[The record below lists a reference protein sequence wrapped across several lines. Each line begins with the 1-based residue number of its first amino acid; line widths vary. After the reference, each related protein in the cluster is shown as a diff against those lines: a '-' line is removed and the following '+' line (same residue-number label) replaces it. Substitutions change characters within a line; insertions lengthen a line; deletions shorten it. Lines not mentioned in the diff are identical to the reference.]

1 MDKHHIMHDLP
12 GYSNPRCLE
21 GDQILQVDGLD
32 AVHVDLTTLRSMLA
46 GPVASTV
53 FISLARPSTGEV
65 YRVEALRHE
74 KDARADH
81 RDQQVPGLMIHQPL
95 HPADSIWSGD
105 ERGGSWMSDGQR
117 GIEGGWG
124 YWRTADI
131 PSATATRSIQP
142 PAVPVSTQ
150 AQGAAGHAGSGPD
163 APAMGEA
170 GSGASLN
177 AGSGP
182 DASAMAEADSGASL
196 NDVFGY
202 WGKQYDKLAKQ
213 AAAAVGVDTLD
224 SVPSPFGAHSAAT
237 TAPPGSSPPL
247 APARPSRRAQRTNPA
262 TVWSVEQ
269 VAVFLQ
275 KISFAEAA
283 VIAQDNQVDGKT
295 LLDLTDTELKT
306 DLALRPL
313 QIKRLRK
320 EIQTLE
326 S

>member
-1 MDKHHIMHDLP
+1 
-12 GYSNPRCLE
+12 
-21 GDQILQVDGLD
+21 
-32 AVHVDLTTLRSMLA
+32 
-46 GPVASTV
+46 
-53 FISLARPSTGEV
+53 
-65 YRVEALRHE
+65 
-74 KDARADH
+74 
-81 RDQQVPGLMIHQPL
+81 
-95 HPADSIWSGD
+95 
-105 ERGGSWMSDGQR
+105 MSDGQR

-213 AAAAVGVDTLD
+213 AAAAVGVDPATFTFER
-224 SVPSPFGAHSAAT
+224 PRTQRTAHKGTGLEHANALIV
-237 TAPPGSSPPL
+237 GSSIKADGHWANPID
-247 APARPSRRAQRTNPA
+247 PARCEAMVTSVRSVRR
-262 TVWSVEQ
+262 
-269 VAVFLQ
+269 
-275 KISFAEAA
+275 
-283 VIAQDNQVDGKT
+283 
-295 LLDLTDTELKT
+295 
-306 DLALRPL
+306 
-313 QIKRLRK
+313 
-320 EIQTLE
+320 
-326 S
+326 